1 MPSEREFP
9 AGAAEWSDGVSRREF
24 VRLVGATIVA
34 ATGAA
39 CGGPRG
45 EIVPY
50 AIQPPEIVPGI
61 PLHYATAMPLDG
73 YAAGLVVESREGRPV
88 KVEGNPLHPASLGA
102 AGVFAQAS
110 VLQLYD
116 PDRGRYIRHRGVDSS
131 WTALA
136 GAFSDRELR
145 RVAGND
151 GAGLFFLV
159 EPTASPVLLDQ
170 IDRISSQY
178 PAASFHFYSP
188 LATAFAVEGARLIFG
203 EPLQPIYDLT
213 QADVILAADAD
224 LLTSG
229 AFSLRYARQF
239 ADGRRVR
246 TRTDSMNRLYAIDGV
261 MTPTGMAAD
270 HRLAARPSEVVGLL
284 ASLLDVVRQNV
295 GMTANGGPAG
305 EQVPGGNRHADWIR
319 AVAADLVAHR
329 GRAVVIAGDTQ
340 PAAAHALAHLINE
353 ALGVSGS
360 ASYFVRP
367 VRRTGER
374 DRTDLAALSNA
385 LRARAVRALVI
396 VGGDPSYTAPAPL
409 DFGSLVRRVPLS
421 LYAGMYSAHTGQDA
435 QWYAP
440 LAHFLE
446 SWGDARALDGT
457 TSIVQPLIAPLF
469 GAHSDVELLACFAG
483 DQRTGDDI
491 VRGFWQDAA
500 RFGGDADAW
509 RQTLRSGVVAD
520 SRIPPVALKPAA
532 GDIAAS
538 LSREPA
544 ARPDAIE
551 LSLRGDA
558 SVHDGRFGN
567 NAWLQ
572 ELPDPIGKL
581 TWDNAARI
589 SESTASRLGAATG
602 TVLEIATENRR
613 LQIPGLVVPGMADG
627 VIALAFGYGQHAGGK
642 TARDVGSNA
651 FSLWAQADRFTQAA
665 AATLAPLFGRPYS
678 QPLAITQREPSD
690 HDRPVLLEATLAQLQ
705 SDPSFAEAHRGSE
718 PALYHATLDSSR
730 QWGMAIDLTVCT
742 GCSACMVACQAENN
756 VPVVGK
762 PGVLERREMHW
773 LRIDRYVSGEP
784 GRPQSSAQ
792 PMLCQ
797 HCEDAPCE
805 YVCPV
810 NATVHSPD
818 GLNEMV
824 YNRCVGTRFCSNN
837 CPYKVRRF
845 NWLNYTAQKSQTER
859 MAMNPDVTVRDRGVM
874 EKCTF
879 CVQRIRRADIDAAE
893 TESDEP
899 YTRLQTAC
907 QQACPTRA
915 IVFGPISDSRGQVAR
930 DAAAP
935 QSYEV
940 LHELATRPR
949 VHYLARLRN
958 LNPALPAVVA

>member
-34 ATGAA
+34 ASGAA

-50 AIQPPEIVPGI
+50 AIQPPEVVPGI
-61 PLHYATAMPLDG
+61 PLHYATAMELDG
-73 YAAGLVVESREGRPV
+73 YATGLVVESREGRPV

-131 WTALA
+131 WMALTA
-136 GAFSDRELR
+136 AFADRELR
-145 RVAGND
+145 RVVGND
-151 GAGLFFLV
+151 GAGLFFLL
-159 EPTASPVLLDQ
+159 EPTASPVLLEQ
-170 IDRISSQY
+170 LDRISTQF
-178 PAASFHFYSP
+178 PAASVHFYSP
-188 LATAFAVEGARLIFG
+188 LATDFAVEGARLVFG
-203 EPLQPIYDLT
+203 EPLQPIYDLA

-224 LLTSG
+224 ILTCG

-246 TRTDSMNRLYAIDGV
+246 SRSDSMNRLYAIDGV
-261 MTPTGMAAD
+261 ITPTGMAAD

-284 ASLLDVVRQNV
+284 ASLLDAIRDS
-295 GMTANGGPAG
+295 GGAHANGAAAAG
-305 EQVPGGNRHADWIR
+305 LSAGANRHTDWIR
-319 AVAADLVAHR
+319 AAAADLVAHP
-329 GRAVVIAGDTQ
+329 GRAVVIAGENQ
-340 PAAAHALAHLINE
+340 PAAAHALAQLSNE
-353 ALGVSGS
+353 SLGASGS
-360 ASYFVRP
+360 AATFVRP

-385 LRARAVRALVI
+385 LRAGAVRALVI

-409 DFGSLVRRVPLS
+409 DFGSLVRQVPLS
-421 LYAGMYSAHTGQDA
+421 LYAGLYSAQTSRDA
-435 QWYAP
+435 QWYVP

-446 SWGDARALDGT
+446 CWGDARALDGT

-469 GAHSDVELLACFAG
+469 GAHSAVELLAFFAG
-483 DQRTGDDI
+483 DQRAGDEV
-491 VRGFWQDAA
+491 VRAFWQDAA
-500 RFGGDADAW
+500 RLGSDPDAW
-509 RQTLRSGVVAD
+509 RQTLRSGVVAN
-520 SRIPPVALKPAA
+520 SITTRVPATPAA
-532 GDIAAS
+532 ADLAAS
-538 LSREPA
+538 LGRERPA
-544 ARPDAIE
+544 GAGIE

-567 NAWLQ
+567 NPWLQ

-581 TWDNAARI
+581 TWDNAARL
-589 SESTASRLGAATG
+589 SESTAARLGASTG
-602 TVLEIATENRR
+602 SVLEIATQNRR
-613 LQIPGLVVPGMADG
+613 VQVPALVVPGMADG

-642 TARDVGSNA
+642 TARDVGVNA

-705 SDPSFAEAHRGSE
+705 SDPSFAEPHRGSE
-718 PALYHATLDSSR
+718 PALYHATLDGSR

-773 LRIDRYVSGEP
+773 LRIDRYVSGES

-818 GLNEMV
+818 GLNEMI

-845 NWLNYTAQKSQTER
+845 NWLNYTAQKSQIER

-893 TESDEP
+893 TESETP
-899 YTRLQTAC
+899 YTHLQTAC

-915 IVFGPISDSRGQVAR
+915 IVFGSIADAGSQVAR

-940 LHELATRPR
+940 LHELGTRPR